1 MFLVILQPPP
11 LYKMYRTKWY
21 LVSYNPAPFLEHTDR
36 HRNAEWGAS
45 TAAKD
50 LLPQCTGI
58 SG

>member
-11 LYKMYRTKWY
+11 LYKTKWY
-21 LVSYNPAPFLEHTDR
+21 LVSYNLAPFLEHTDR